1 MKSQTKKKRFQNYAK
16 KRHAQ
21 AITVFKSAN
30 HGRVQPL
37 AGLRKREIAVHEV
50 KKVIYVKSYH
60 LIT

>member
-1 MKSQTKKKRFQNYAK
+1 MKSQIKKKRFQNYAK

-37 AGLRKREIAVHEV
+37 AEFREREIAVHEV
-50 KKVIYVKSYH
+50 KRLSM
-60 LIT
+60 